1 MFKAS
6 SDYVARLSVDHSKV
20 KPKEKGSLGPRKRT
34 PQGPDSIADIVPF
47 IFSVKI
53 RLGTIRQ
60 LRTKAGTVAAKPI
73 NHAHNQMDVCGDAQ
87 LTATQ
92 CGRTTSSTSP
102 RNNTFMNTRDAGTF
116 STTIRFPPLFSS
128 DLGPPVLLYPSPTL
142 TARMHYGEDL
152 SLSYPHSYDSYD
164 PINIL
169 KITMRSS
176 TEVEIPL
183 DELLRGMDELLGE
196 MDGFDGMGGMEGLD
210 GGDDMDGLLNHL
222 HLLFNQ
228 FTQTTTTASSSTPP
242 LFGTTSLVPPSKN
255 PNANDFDGEDES
267 QDVEMFDHSS
277 SAYHPLIFDDNPNNE
292 HISSFDCDLN
302 SAEPIQVPIPTVS
315 GDSLRVLFGDS
326 PSGRLS
332 TPFEEALSFS
342 GQQGRLSRLSSPTS
356 RSSHHT
362 HLSNHKDDAEFSVDV
377 DVESDN
383 SDSKSNSS
391 ESVELMM
398 SSPTTMTL
406 SSAQHSTEFVYSGA
420 GSSKS
425 LSQRRSTTTRP
436 SSPTGG
442 GGVAGGGLSVS
453 SKPRASS
460 RPHNRPTP
468 WANARAMPRPSAR
481 QTARAGA
488 CAYGVNVF
496 EWSVD
501 EIRFAECDCT
511 SEFACS
517 VDLKDLVARMEKLER
532 ETHELEAK
540 NRDLENRVD
549 RMAHVGRQ
557 EEEAQVER
565 MSERARE
572 VTGYGAHQKRMGEE
586 ETVYDSRSGKVPRG
600 NYAESVHDMGGRG
613 NGHRDF
619 RQNESHTRGSYQHN
633 RAYGMPP
640 PRLGQ
645 PAPTAPAKDKQDLR
659 LAIGVFRGQYA
670 TATVG
675 EQIALIAQ
683 TVPRSFIPSDARRD
697 DYRFGLLVMTFRS
710 YNDRDA
716 FTQEWSAHYKNSLLE
731 WEGLKLRGIGE
742 DF

>member
-1 MFKAS
+1 GVKKKLCGIELIWPPTRAS
-6 SDYVARLSVDHSKV
+6 LSARGGLQPLVLPLLLEGEELLVVVFLSLVNPGLHLDHTT
-20 KPKEKGSLGPRKRT
+20 GLH
-34 PQGPDSIADIVPF
+34 
-47 IFSVKI
+47 
-53 RLGTIRQ
+53 L
-60 LRTKAGTVAAKPI
+60 
-73 NHAHNQMDVCGDAQ
+73 
-87 LTATQ
+87 
-92 CGRTTSSTSP
+92 GRTHELC
-102 RNNTFMNTRDAGTF
+102 RD
-116 STTIRFPPLFSS
+116 L
-128 DLGPPVLLYPSPTL
+128 LPVRL
-142 TARMHYGEDL
+142 R
-152 SLSYPHSYDSYD
+152 
-164 PINIL
+164 
-169 KITMRSS
+169 
-176 TEVEIPL
+176 
-183 DELLRGMDELLGE
+183 ELCRC
-196 MDGFDGMGGMEGLD
+196 F
-210 GGDDMDGLLNHL
+210 
-222 HLLFNQ
+222 F
-228 FTQTTTTASSSTPP
+228 
-242 LFGTTSLVPPSKN
+242 K
-255 PNANDFDGEDES
+255 
-267 QDVEMFDHSS
+267 
-277 SAYHPLIFDDNPNNE
+277 
-292 HISSFDCDLN
+292 
-302 SAEPIQVPIPTVS
+302 
-315 GDSLRVLFGDS
+315 
-326 PSGRLS
+326 
-332 TPFEEALSFS
+332 
-342 GQQGRLSRLSSPTS
+342 
-356 RSSHHT
+356 
-362 HLSNHKDDAEFSVDV
+362 
-377 DVESDN
+377 
-383 SDSKSNSS
+383 
-391 ESVELMM
+391 
-398 SSPTTMTL
+398 
-406 SSAQHSTEFVYSGA
+406 
-420 GSSKS
+420 
-425 LSQRRSTTTRP
+425 
-436 SSPTGG
+436 
-442 GGVAGGGLSVS
+442 
-453 SKPRASS
+453 
-460 RPHNRPTP
+460 
-468 WANARAMPRPSAR
+468 
-481 QTARAGA
+481 A